1 MDLNLPRRRP
11 EMAIAQKV
19 ADELLRK
26 VSMVQA
32 AQPKV
37 IAHHFATVCQR
48 LGVTVDNSS
57 TGRILRYTM
66 QKIIRREKQVEGLT
80 KQLDKVTE
88 AFNQARV

>member
-1 MDLNLPRRRP
+1 
-11 EMAIAQKV
+11 MAIAQEV

-26 VSMVQA
+26 VSMVEA
-32 AQPKV
+32 GQPEV

-80 KQLDKVTE
+80 KQLDRVTD
-88 AFNQARV
+88 AFNRARV